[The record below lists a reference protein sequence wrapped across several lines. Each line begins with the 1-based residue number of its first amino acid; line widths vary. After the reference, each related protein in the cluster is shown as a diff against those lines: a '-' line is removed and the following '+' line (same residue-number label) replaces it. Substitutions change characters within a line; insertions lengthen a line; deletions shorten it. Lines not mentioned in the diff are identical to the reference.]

1 METQKKKRKPM
12 KQGYKILLG
21 VAIGALIGILFG
33 EKATILKP
41 IGTIYLNLMYCSLIP
56 LVFFSISSSVANLK
70 SPNMLG
76 KMLASVFG
84 VFITTGAI
92 AALIM
97 ITLVNVFSYAS
108 GIVVDSF
115 EPATASDA
123 FSLSNQLVNM
133 FTVSDFPELLSRSHI
148 LPLIVFAIIFGV
160 AATTCG
166 ESGRAVAKALNAGSD
181 VAFRIIGM
189 LMKIAPIG
197 LGAYFANLIATYGPK
212 LLGNYLY
219 GIVRYYPTLFL
230 YFIIFYTLYVYW
242 AAGPQGVKL
251 YFKNIST
258 PALVAFGTQS
268 SAATIPVNREACRN
282 IGVPDEVSSVV
293 IPMGATCHMDG
304 SAMSA
309 IFRIVV
315 VAHIFGM
322 PLEGFATWGMVLLV
336 AIFGSVANSAVP
348 GGGGVMAAI
357 IVSVFGFPPEA
368 LAVILLLGNL
378 GDPITTMTN
387 AAGDTGA
394 AMMVSRLLYGK
405 DWLTKARAAKETE
418 SAAS

>member
-1 METQKKKRKPM
+1 
-12 KQGYKILLG
+12 
-21 VAIGALIGILFG
+21 
-33 EKATILKP
+33 
-41 IGTIYLNLMYCSLIP
+41 
-56 LVFFSISSSVANLK
+56 
-70 SPNMLG
+70 
-76 KMLASVFG
+76 
-84 VFITTGAI
+84 
-92 AALIM
+92 M
-97 ITLVNVFSYAS
+97 ITLVNLISYAS

-115 EPATASDA
+115 EAATASEG

-133 FTVSDFPELLSRSHI
+133 FTVSDFPELLSRAHI
-148 LPLIVFAIIFGV
+148 LPLIVFVIIFGV

-166 ESGRAVAKALNAGSD
+166 ESGRSVAKALGACSD
-181 VAFRIIGM
+181 VAFRIIGL
-189 LMKIAPIG
+189 LMKIAPLG

-212 LLGNYLY
+212 LLNNYLY

-230 YFIIFYTLYVYW
+230 YFLIFYTIYVYW

-268 SAATIPVNREACRN
+268 SAATIPANREACRN

-322 PLEGFATWGMVLLV
+322 PLEGIATWGMVFLV

-357 IVSVFGFPPEA
+357 IVSVFGFQPES

-387 AAGDTGA
+387 SAGDTGA
-394 AMMVSRLLYGK
+394 CMMVSRLLYGK
-405 DWLTKARAAKETE
+405 GWLDRARAGEEMQIVQK
-418 SAAS
+418 

>member
-41 IGTIYLNLMYCSLIP
+41 IGTTYLNLMYCSLIP
-56 LVFFSISSSVANLK
+56 LVFFSIFSSVANLK

-76 KMLASVFG
+76 KMLVSVFG
-84 VFITTGAI
+84 VFITTGTI

-148 LPLIVFAIIFGV
+148 MPLIVFAIIFGV

-189 LMKIAPIG
+189 LMKIAPSVWALISPTSSLLTAPSCWATTSMASSVTTPRCSCTLSFSTRCMSIG
-197 LGAYFANLIATYGPK
+197 L
-212 LLGNYLY
+212 
-219 GIVRYYPTLFL
+219 
-230 YFIIFYTLYVYW
+230 
-242 AAGPQGVKL
+242 
-251 YFKNIST
+251 
-258 PALVAFGTQS
+258 PAPRG
-268 SAATIPVNREACRN
+268 
-282 IGVPDEVSSVV
+282 
-293 IPMGATCHMDG
+293 
-304 SAMSA
+304 
-309 IFRIVV
+309 
-315 VAHIFGM
+315 
-322 PLEGFATWGMVLLV
+322 
-336 AIFGSVANSAVP
+336 
-348 GGGGVMAAI
+348 
-357 IVSVFGFPPEA
+357 
-368 LAVILLLGNL
+368 
-378 GDPITTMTN
+378 
-387 AAGDTGA
+387 
-394 AMMVSRLLYGK
+394 
-405 DWLTKARAAKETE
+405 
-418 SAAS
+418 

>member
-1 METQKKKRKPM
+1 MEMQKKKRKPM

-21 VAIGALIGILFG
+21 VTIGALLGIIFG

-41 IGTIYLNLMYCSLIP
+41 IGTIYLNLMYCSLVP
-56 LVFFSISSSVANLK
+56 LAFFSISSSVANLK
-70 SPNMLG
+70 SPKMLG

-84 VFITTGAI
+84 VFLTTGTI

-97 ITLVNVFSYAS
+97 IFLVNTFSYAS
-108 GIVVDSF
+108 GIVVDQF
-115 EPATASDA
+115 ESATASEG
-123 FSLSNQLVNM
+123 FSLSNQLVSM
-133 FTVSDFPELLSRSHI
+133 FTVSDFPDLISRAHI
-148 LPLIVFAIIFGV
+148 LPLIVFAILVGV
-160 AATTCG
+160 AAITCG
-166 ESGRAVAKALNAGSD
+166 ENGPLVSKALNAGSD
-181 VAFRIIGM
+181 LSFRLIGM
-189 LMKIAPIG
+189 LMKIAPLG

-219 GIVRYYPTLFL
+219 GIVRYYPTLFI
-230 YFIIFYTLYVYW
+230 YFIVFYTIYVYW
-242 AAGPQGVKL
+242 AGGMQGVKAF
-251 YFKNIST
+251 FKNITT

-282 IGVPDEVSSVV
+282 IGVPDEVASVV

-309 IFRIVV
+309 IFRTVV

-322 PLEGFATWGMVLLV
+322 PLEGVTTWGMILLV

-368 LAVILLLGNL
+368 LAIILLLGNL

-405 DWLTKARAAKETE
+405 NWMNMKHLEEQA
-418 SAAS
+418 

>member
-1 METQKKKRKPM
+1 MQPQTKKRKPM
-12 KQGYKILLG
+12 KQGYKILIG

-33 EKATILKP
+33 KQTTILKP

-84 VFITTGAI
+84 VFVTTGAI
-92 AALIM
+92 AALLM
-97 ITLVNVFSYAS
+97 IALVNLISYAS

-115 EPATASDA
+115 EAATASEG

-133 FTVSDFPELLSRSHI
+133 FTVSDFPELLSRAHI

-166 ESGRAVAKALNAGSD
+166 ESGHSVAKALGACSD
-181 VAFRIIGM
+181 VAFRIIGL
-189 LMKIAPIG
+189 LMKIAPLG

-212 LLGNYLY
+212 LLNNYLY

-230 YFIIFYTLYVYW
+230 YFLIFYTIYVYW

-268 SAATIPVNREACRN
+268 SAATIP
-282 IGVPDEVSSVV
+282 PTVSPAG
-293 IPMGATCHMDG
+293 I
-304 SAMSA
+304 SAFLTRS
-309 IFRIVV
+309 
-315 VAHIFGM
+315 
-322 PLEGFATWGMVLLV
+322 PLL
-336 AIFGSVANSAVP
+336 
-348 GGGGVMAAI
+348 
-357 IVSVFGFPPEA
+357 
-368 LAVILLLGNL
+368 
-378 GDPITTMTN
+378 
-387 AAGDTGA
+387 
-394 AMMVSRLLYGK
+394 
-405 DWLTKARAAKETE
+405 
-418 SAAS
+418 

>member
-1 METQKKKRKPM
+1 MEKQKKKRKPM
-12 KQGYKILLG
+12 KQGYRILLG
-21 VAIGALIGILFG
+21 VAIGALIGIVFG
-33 EKATILKP
+33 ERATVLKP
-41 IGTIYLNLMYCSLIP
+41 IGTIYLNLMYCSLVP
-56 LVFFSISSSVANLK
+56 LVFFSIASSVANLK
-70 SPNMLG
+70 SPQLLG
-76 KMLASVFG
+76 RMLASVFG
-84 VFITTGAI
+84 VFIVTGFI
-92 AALIM
+92 AAMIM
-97 ITLVNVFSYAS
+97 ITLVNTFSYAS

-115 EPATASDA
+115 EAATASGS
-123 FSLSNQLVNM
+123 FSLADQLVNM
-133 FTVSDFPELLSRSHI
+133 FTVSDFSELLSRSHI
-148 LPLIVFAIIFGV
+148 LPLIVFAIICGI
-160 AATTCG
+160 ATVTCG
-166 ESGRAVAKALNAGSD
+166 ENSIRVSMALQAGSD
-181 VAFRIIGM
+181 VAFRIIGL

-197 LGAYFANLIATYGPK
+197 LGAYFANLIAAYGPQ

-219 GIVRYYPTLFL
+219 GIVRYYPTLL
-230 YFIIFYTLYVYW
+230 VYFIIFYTAYVYW
-242 AAGPQGVKL
+242 AAGPQGVKV
-251 YFKNIST
+251 YFKNIIT

-282 IGVPDEVSSVV
+282 IGVPDEVASVV

-309 IFRIVV
+309 IFRTVV

-322 PLEGFATWGMVLLV
+322 PLTGAATWGMVLLV

-378 GDPITTMTN
+378 GDPITTMLN

-394 AMMVSRLLYGK
+394 AMMVSRLMYGK
-405 DWLTKARAAKETE
+405 GWLAKAQNRVN
-418 SAAS
+418 S